1 MFATR
6 RCVQGLGGF
15 GHRISLVL
23 RLQCIHESQVSA
35 QRSRSWLETYS
46 ATIARQQLAKF
57 DVSRMV
63 DVTDEQE
70 AVMASCHEWIGFSWL
85 TDLNFVDKVH

>member
-1 MFATR
+1 
-6 RCVQGLGGF
+6 
-15 GHRISLVL
+15 
-23 RLQCIHESQVSA
+23 
-35 QRSRSWLETYS
+35 
-46 ATIARQQLAKF
+46 
-57 DVSRMV
+57 MV